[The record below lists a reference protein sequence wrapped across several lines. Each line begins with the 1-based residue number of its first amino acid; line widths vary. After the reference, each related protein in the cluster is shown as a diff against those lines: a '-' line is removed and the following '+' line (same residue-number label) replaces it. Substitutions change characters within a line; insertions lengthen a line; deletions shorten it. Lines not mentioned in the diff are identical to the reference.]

1 MTRLIVSFCILI
13 TLLPIA
19 LAESKIFSGKVITNT
34 DKFIDED
41 LFRFIY
47 ETESNKVFV
56 QTPTTNLIVDNGECK
71 SNDVFRVCI
80 NSANFSH
87 KNITTYEYY
96 YEIDAE
102 IYKLTGSL
110 STSSKITLST
120 LLQREPTELTR
131 TITNPTNFDITNI
144 EYNEDF
150 SSFLILEVKGCS
162 LENKKVYWKG
172 TLKPNYEKV
181 CTIKMIAEKDGAY
194 NLVGNL
200 KYFNG
205 FETEES
211 TTDSV
216 AVTVL
221 PKQIKISQFIDQDI
235 ELKKR
240 FYLNIS
246 LENINTIENIDASL
260 TIELPTNLAILKKSI
275 ELNQDFNILR
285 HSFRLEPGEIKNY
298 SIYLEA
304 ADIGDR
310 PIKLKTDYI
319 IKNIKDAI
327 ENYTALGIEEP
338 KPQIDFTSEFYEL
351 TPGQKYI
358 VFVKLTN
365 PSRMHELTNLKAQ
378 LNVPYNNNITQSL
391 NKLQPNSSYPI
402 ISNTLILPKDIE
414 ADKTISL
421 NLTVEYKYDSIV
433 KFINE
438 SLKLKVVT
446 ANQLNVT
453 ALNYTQNQ
461 SVTTD
466 IVTGDLS
473 NETNASILT
482 NRTISITEFELD
494 ENEGYLKNRIF
505 VGIIVFV
512 IVLLVPFIIIKIK
525 GRNKEEQTQQGI
537 QTNEDLSK
545 NEIYNK

>member
-172 TLKPNYEKV
+172 TLKPNYEKA
-181 CTIKMIAEKDGAY
+181 CTMKMIAEKDGAY

>member
-378 LNVPYNNNITQSL
+378 LNIPYNNNITQSL